1 MLDTMYEMPSML
13 SVREVIIDK
22 AVVEGKKQPIVL
34 HMSEQQPDIKRKA
47 S

>member
-1 MLDTMYEMPSML
+1 MQSAK
-13 SVREVIIDK
+13 EVIIDK

-34 HMSEQQPDIKRKA
+34 YISEQQSDTKRKA